1 MSHINLREEKER
13 DFLLAYEE
21 ELKELG
27 EDAPFV
33 PRDEIIIRTLHS
45 GRGRFY
51 VSFEEAARQV
61 KRIYNRRPL
70 KCRNQRKVA
79 MYQELARLVAEYRM
93 RKPGA
98 SFRDALFTVLAEA
111 KASRFF
117 FGVQTGRLIL
127 YRRPIK
133 GDICLDS
140 LCHCDMSVDQLTID
154 LVASC
159 DHIITIFCNID
170 LDDFYRH
177 FLAIVIHK
185 RFIRYKRR
193 IRQIVGNGIFRRY
206 RKCFHF
212 VQCRLSFRI
221 RIGIRY
227 KWNACKHR
235 RRQCCN
241 ADDFF
246 CLSANLS
253 VVKIILSS
261 HNFPPSL
268 ISIHFRL
275 LMFCS

>member
-33 PRDEIIIRTLHS
+33 PRDEIIFRTLHS

-51 VSFEEAARQV
+51 VSFEEAA
-61 KRIYNRRPL
+61 RRPL

-127 YRRPIK
+127 YRRQR
-133 GDICLDS
+133 CA
-140 LCHCDMSVDQLTID
+140 V
-154 LVASC
+154 
-159 DHIITIFCNID
+159 
-170 LDDFYRH
+170 
-177 FLAIVIHK
+177 
-185 RFIRYKRR
+185 
-193 IRQIVGNGIFRRY
+193 
-206 RKCFHF
+206 
-212 VQCRLSFRI
+212 
-221 RIGIRY
+221 
-227 KWNACKHR
+227 
-235 RRQCCN
+235 
-241 ADDFF
+241 
-246 CLSANLS
+246 
-253 VVKIILSS
+253 
-261 HNFPPSL
+261 
-268 ISIHFRL
+268 
-275 LMFCS
+275 

>member
-33 PRDEIIIRTLHS
+33 PRDEIIFRTLHS

-127 YRRPIK
+127 YRRQR
-133 GDICLDS
+133 CAV
-140 LCHCDMSVDQLTID
+140 CC
-154 LVASC
+154 
-159 DHIITIFCNID
+159 CN
-170 LDDFYRH
+170 
-177 FLAIVIHK
+177 
-185 RFIRYKRR
+185 
-193 IRQIVGNGIFRRY
+193 
-206 RKCFHF
+206 
-212 VQCRLSFRI
+212 
-221 RIGIRY
+221 RIGRFVFLL
-227 KWNACKHR
+227 
-235 RRQCCN
+235 
-241 ADDFF
+241 FF
-246 CLSANLS
+246 PEAHGGTLSGRKL
-253 VVKIILSS
+253 
-261 HNFPPSL
+261 
-268 ISIHFRL
+268 
-275 LMFCS
+275 

>member
-13 DFLLAYEE
+13 DFLLAYDE
-21 ELKELG
+21 ELKEWG

-33 PRDEIIIRTLHS
+33 PRDEIIFRTLHS

-127 YRRPIK
+127 YRRQR
-133 GDICLDS
+133 CA
-140 LCHCDMSVDQLTID
+140 V
-154 LVASC
+154 
-159 DHIITIFCNID
+159 
-170 LDDFYRH
+170 
-177 FLAIVIHK
+177 
-185 RFIRYKRR
+185 
-193 IRQIVGNGIFRRY
+193 
-206 RKCFHF
+206 
-212 VQCRLSFRI
+212 
-221 RIGIRY
+221 
-227 KWNACKHR
+227 
-235 RRQCCN
+235 
-241 ADDFF
+241 
-246 CLSANLS
+246 
-253 VVKIILSS
+253 
-261 HNFPPSL
+261 
-268 ISIHFRL
+268 
-275 LMFCS
+275 